1 MYSSTRRRVLTWVII
16 AEEGNIIIDFG
27 TTFSMLPEDLYDKVE
42 AEVARI
48 ILLERALSPLKYNV
62 RLCYRSRSI
71 ESLGA
76 PLITLHFK
84 GDEANVEL
92 SPTNTFF
99 EASSDILCFAFD
111 SIPSG
116 GAIIGNTLQTNIL
129 VGYDLRN
136 NLISFKPMDC
146 STKNI

>member
-1 MYSSTRRRVLTWVII
+1 MYSSTWRRVLTGVII
-16 AEEGNIIIDFG
+16 AEEGNKIIDSG

-48 ILLERALSPLKYNV
+48 ILLERVLSPLKYNV
-62 RLCYRSRSI
+62 SLCYRSRSF

-84 GDEANVEL
+84 GYKADVEL

-99 EASSDILCFAFD
+99 QAGPDVLCFAFH

-116 GAIIGNTLQTNIL
+116 RALIGNIQQTNFLI
-129 VGYDLRN
+129 GYDLHN

-146 STKNI
+146 SNQ